1 MLVKQISFYIY
12 CDNESDANELA
23 QALHDFVDD
32 KRKIG
37 IAVTAKKLTNALNKF
52 KDNFFVNNFLK

>member
-12 CDNESDANELA
+12 CDNDSEANELA
-23 QALHDFVDD
+23 KALHDFVES
-32 KRKIG
+32 KRAQG